1 MIPKNLFQTY
11 YCEYKDLPSY
21 VKNCTE
27 TWQEF
32 NPDFNYIALVAFTVS
47 FISSYLT
54 IKYFLSFISRFN
66 LDIFVYYRI
75 VIGIT
80 ILLFI

>member
-1 MIPKNLFQTY
+1 MNST
-11 YCEYKDLPSY
+11 
-21 VKNCTE
+21 
-27 TWQEF
+27 
-32 NPDFNYIALVAFTVS
+32 DFNYIAIVAFIVS

-66 LDIFVYYRI
+66 LNLFVYYRI
-75 VIGIT
+75 ILGVI

>member
-1 MIPKNLFQTY
+1 LIKMDST
-11 YCEYKDLPSY
+11 
-21 VKNCTE
+21 
-27 TWQEF
+27 
-32 NPDFNYIALVAFTVS
+32 DFNYIAIVAFTVS

-66 LDIFVYYRI
+66 LNLFVYYRI
-75 VIGIT
+75 ILGVI